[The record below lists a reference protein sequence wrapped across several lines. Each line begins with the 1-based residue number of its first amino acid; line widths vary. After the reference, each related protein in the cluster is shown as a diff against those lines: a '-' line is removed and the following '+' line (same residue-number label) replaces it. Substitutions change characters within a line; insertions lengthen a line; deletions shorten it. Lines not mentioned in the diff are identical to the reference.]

1 MGHTVV
7 HYTFHKEIFFSFEKD
22 VARLRMGMK
31 GQGDEWDWDTRC
43 EIYEESIKSESKTE
57 G

>member
-31 GQGDEWDWDTRC
+31 GQGDEWDWDT
-43 EIYEESIKSESKTE
+43 
-57 G
+57 